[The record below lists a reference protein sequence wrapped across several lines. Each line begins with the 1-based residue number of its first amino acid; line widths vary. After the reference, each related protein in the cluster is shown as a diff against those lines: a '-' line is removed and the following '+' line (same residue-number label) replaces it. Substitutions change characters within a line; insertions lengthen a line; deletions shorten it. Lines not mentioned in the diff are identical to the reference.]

1 MGGEFQ
7 ARTGHLSPSH
17 AAFLAKWL
25 ALVDAEEGGPQRA
38 ARGDLGPVGWG
49 ACHGLTAC
57 LWPVIYIRGLHHLW
71 THCWTVSFSLIH
83 ALHADYQ
90 PLQRRVAG

>member
-25 ALVDAEEGGPQRA
+25 ALVDAEEGDLSARRA
-38 ARGDLGPVGWG
+38 EIWVLSGG
-49 ACHGLTAC
+49 APATA
-57 LWPVIYIRGLHHLW
+57 
-71 THCWTVSFSLIH
+71 
-83 ALHADYQ
+83 
-90 PLQRRVAG
+90 